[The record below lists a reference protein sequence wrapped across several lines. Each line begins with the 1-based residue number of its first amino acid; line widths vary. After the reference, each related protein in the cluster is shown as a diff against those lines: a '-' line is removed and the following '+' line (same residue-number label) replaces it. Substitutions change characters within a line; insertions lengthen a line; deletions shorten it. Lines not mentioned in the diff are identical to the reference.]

1 MGKRVMDRDPV
12 TGKETVFHWNEHD
25 DNYAVEDRQDVT
37 NIIKDATNK
46 RNETDKHTRY
56 GDGLNK
62 VASIPMSMYH
72 DWVKKGYTKDQK
84 KMKELLNS
92 PDLRKFRTRE
102 GKV

>member
-37 NIIKDATNK
+37 GIIKDATAK
-46 RNETDKHTRY
+46 RNETDRNTRY
-56 GDGLNK
+56 GNGMTQ
-62 VASIPMSMYH
+62 VASIPMNMYH
-72 DWVKKGYTKDQK
+72 DWVRKGYTKDQK
-84 KMKELLNS
+84 KMKKLLNS
-92 PDLRKFRTRE
+92 PDLRKFRTRQ